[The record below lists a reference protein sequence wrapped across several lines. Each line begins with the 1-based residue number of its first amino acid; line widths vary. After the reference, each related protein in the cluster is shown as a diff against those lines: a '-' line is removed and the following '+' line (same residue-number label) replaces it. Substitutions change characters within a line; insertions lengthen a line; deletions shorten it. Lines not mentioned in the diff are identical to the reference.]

1 MHHRRWHG
9 ATARQGL
16 HLEFICMQKQTQRT
30 MRQADGVDDE
40 QYPERI
46 CPCGAETNNTSSILA
61 STMRSCSVLGR
72 VLAVHGCPVIAAP
85 AATSSCRGS
94 GRVDGACPS
103 PTLTT
108 KRSARL
114 SLPHKARRTRR
125 VARPGTWT
133 PMPEVDGGRRF
144 WPWQPPGHVPP
155 RCPAPLHVR
164 WPAGGRPWPGQPE
177 FQPAAEGLGAAA
189 RSRPAMARMTA
200 RRGRLPTGR
209 CQGTR
214 T

>member
-16 HLEFICMQKQTQRT
+16 HLDFICMQKQTQRT

-114 SLPHKARRTRR
+114 SLPHKARAALPDLARGPPCRR
-125 VARPGTWT
+125 WTGAADFGRGSHQAMCLRGARRRSTFVGPPAAGHGPGSRSSSQPRKDWAPRPG
-133 PMPEVDGGRRF
+133 PV
-144 WPWQPPGHVPP
+144 Q
-155 RCPAPLHVR
+155 
-164 WPAGGRPWPGQPE
+164 PWPG
-177 FQPAAEGLGAAA
+177 
-189 RSRPAMARMTA
+189 
-200 RRGRLPTGR
+200 
-209 CQGTR
+209 
-214 T
+214 